1 MQLYQVKCLVD
12 DGSTRDMK
20 NRFVFADNSIQACS
34 YVEAYWNKQYDTTG
48 KTISVISIPPEQGL
62 IFDSV
67 QGFIAPNKKK

>member
-34 YVEAYWNKQYDTTG
+34 YVETYWNKQYDTTS
-48 KTISVISIPPEQGL
+48 KTISVILIQPEQGL
-62 IFDSV
+62 IFDSI
-67 QGFIAPNKKK
+67 QGFITPNKKK